1 MQGKHRNKRI
11 FPWVSLKIV
20 TDVLKKQVMWWGD
33 LGQMEWDWGGEG
45 QRVARQRCFSEQSN
59 TLGAERLSAEMRCG
73 ESPPERDCYL
83 GSLQSARS
91 VWNAAMELNHW
102 SDADS
107 VAGRTFQMTFNPNE
121 NMVSNLERSPKFSN
135 LRDKSW
141 TFKFINLKSVCCVTS
156 TGEPWNW
163 PFKPCYQVYPSLGV
177 AGWWSSKWV
186 GGFPGINRSLA
197 WRPKDQL
204 NDWFLSAR
212 LISTASFTFNRA
224 LQFCFVS
231 PMIQLVFTAQI
242 ALPGVIFLLKIP

>member
-1 MQGKHRNKRI
+1 MGWPGPDGVR
-11 FPWVSLKIV
+11 
-20 TDVLKKQVMWWGD
+20 
-33 LGQMEWDWGGEG
+33 LGRGRSKSGETKM
-45 QRVARQRCFSEQSN
+45 F
-59 TLGAERLSAEMRCG
+59 LGAVEHFRCWTSVCWDEVWRISSRAGLLSRF
-73 ESPPERDCYL
+73 S
-83 GSLQSARS
+83 S

-107 VAGRTFQMTFNPNE
+107 VAGRTFRMTFNPNE

-163 PFKPCYQVYPSLGV
+163 PFKPCYQLYPSLGV

-186 GGFPGINRSLA
+186 GGFPGINRGFV
-197 WRPKDQL
+197 WRPKAQL

-224 LQFCFVS
+224 LQICFVS